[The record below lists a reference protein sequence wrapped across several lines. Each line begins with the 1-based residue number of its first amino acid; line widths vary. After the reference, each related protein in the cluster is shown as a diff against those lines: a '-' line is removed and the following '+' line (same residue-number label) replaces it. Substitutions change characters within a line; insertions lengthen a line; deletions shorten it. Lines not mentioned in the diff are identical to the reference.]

1 MLSGLD
7 VEYAARGPRGTS
19 WYRRGVTRVSAFDFG
34 DDALGD
40 RDAVGLVDALRSGE
54 VTATELIEG
63 AIARTEAVNPTLNGL
78 AYEAFDRARSR
89 ATQPRPYGGYFD
101 GVPSFLKDNVQVAGM
116 PTMQGTDAWDPRPEK
131 TDGPVARVFLSTGLV
146 PLGKTQMSEF
156 GFSGSAEHPRLGPV
170 RNPWNPEF
178 TAGASS
184 SGAGAFVAAGVVPI
198 AHANDG
204 GGSIRIPAACNGL
217 VGLKPTRGRLPLDEH
232 AARMPLHLVTNGVLT
247 RSVRDTAAFLREAE
261 RAYRNPKLAPIGDIR
276 HPGKQRLRIAVCT
289 KSIVREASSEIRELT
304 LKSAA
309 LLESLG
315 HRVDEIDNPVPAR
328 FKDDFLLYWQFLAF
342 AIVRGGRRMI
352 GPSFDRTKL
361 DNLTLGLDRGAAR
374 NLYKVP
380 LAIARLAASRR
391 VTERMSATYDV
402 VLMPTLA
409 DETPRIGHL
418 DPGAP
423 YEQVMERLM
432 SWVAFTPLQNATGD
446 AAISLPLAQSAAGLP
461 VGMMLSTVRGREATL
476 LELAYELE
484 AAQPWP
490 RINA

>member
-1 MLSGLD
+1 MRGRLD
-7 VEYAARGPRGTS
+7 AARERHGTT
-19 WYRRGVTRVSAFDFG
+19 WYRRRVTRVSAFEFG
-34 DDALGD
+34 HDALGD
-40 RDAVGLVDALRSGE
+40 LDAVGLVEALASGT
-54 VTATELIEG
+54 VTASELIEG
-63 AIARTEAVNPTLNGL
+63 AIARTEAVNPTLNAL
-78 AYEAFDRARSR
+78 AYEAFDQARRRAR
-89 ATQPRPYGGYFD
+89 QPRPYGGYFD
-101 GVPSFLKDNVQVAGM
+101 GVPSFLKDNVAAAGM
-116 PTMQGTDAWDPRPEK
+116 PTMQGADAWEPRPEK
-131 TDGPVARVFLSTGLV
+131 ADGPVARVFLSTGLV

-232 AARMPLHLVTNGVLT
+232 AARMPLHLVANGVLT
-247 RSVRDTAAFLREAE
+247 RSVRDTAAFFREAE
-261 RAYRNPKLAPIGDIR
+261 RAYRNPKLPPIGDVR
-276 HPGKQRLRIAVCT
+276 RAGKRRLHIAVCT
-289 KSIVREASSEIRELT
+289 KSVLREASPEMRELT

-315 HRVDEIDNPVPAR
+315 HTVTEIDNPVPAR

-361 DNLTLGLDRGAAR
+361 DNLTLGLERGAAR
-374 NLYKVP
+374 NLYRLPV
-380 LAIARLAASRR
+380 AIARLSASRR
-391 VTERMSATYDV
+391 ITDRMSATYDV

-418 DPGAP
+418 DPGAS
-423 YEQVMERLM
+423 YEQVMERLLD
-432 SWVAFTPLQNATGD
+432 WVAFTPLQNATGD
-446 AAISLPLAQSAAGLP
+446 PAISLPLAQSAAGMP
-461 VGMMLSTVRGREATL
+461 VGMMFSTVRGREATL

-484 AAQPWP
+484 EAQPWP
-490 RINA
+490 RISG